1 MPALL
6 RLQCGIGG
14 PSRGSLDCLG
24 LLKSATLSTLF
35 PGVIG
40 TGLEKQ
46 VHTAVGLSHVHAPWH
61 AGVHVEHLPFV
72 SVLEAIAVRVQPL
85 GEESSWNV
93 DGELM
98 THNALS
104 ARVFRGAVEVFARGV
119 E

>member
-1 MPALL
+1 
-6 RLQCGIGG
+6 
-14 PSRGSLDCLG
+14 
-24 LLKSATLSTLF
+24 
-35 PGVIG
+35 
-40 TGLEKQ
+40 
-46 VHTAVGLSHVHAPWH
+46 VGLSHVHAPWH

-72 SVLEAIAVRVQPL
+72 SVLEASAVRVQPL

-104 ARVFRGAVEVFARGV
+104 ARVFCGAVEVFARGV